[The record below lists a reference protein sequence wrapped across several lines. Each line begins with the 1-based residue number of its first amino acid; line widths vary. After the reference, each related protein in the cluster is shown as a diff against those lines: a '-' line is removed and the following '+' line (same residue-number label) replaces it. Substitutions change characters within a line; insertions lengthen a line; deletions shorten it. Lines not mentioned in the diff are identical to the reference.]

1 MMDEYGS
8 ELIWATAL
16 VLIVALLCGSIGM
29 HSASIHQQAME
40 NGYHQSTLPGVT
52 GVWWVKDGE
61 ILEAE

>member
-1 MMDEYGS
+1 MGNDSS

-29 HSASIHQQAME
+29 HSAAVHRQAME
-40 NGYHQSTLPGVT
+40 SGYHQSTLPGVT

-61 ILEAE
+61 VLEEE